1 MTNATGINPRSTP
14 VNREARNALFGALA
28 VFLIALLSL
37 TSVVILALTSSASP
51 SWRVVAEILI
61 LTGLLLTSVMGAVQI
76 RRGQVERGAWNLIY
90 ALLLTA
96 VLRAILRQSISL
108 PFGILAAILSSAI
121 GYFSL
126 PPSHANRANILGYVI
141 GGLIVIFD
149 LYADRFFIRQV
160 SPPDLVQ
167 ATNNLAIL
175 VVALLIVLIALQMR
189 HLNIGARASTIF
201 PLFSFIVVFIV
212 GSLSISLVQNPLIH
226 NSSQVSAD
234 ILQPILRSLR
244 YWIVLLGALITV
256 FAAILGTVLAGIL
269 AKPIQRLT
277 EALAGL
283 AEGNLSTRTIVETE
297 DELGQL
303 GKSFNEMA
311 DRLETMVGQMET
323 SAAERTR
330 DLERRAIQLQT
341 AAEVSG
347 AAARLLNLD
356 QLLTRAARLISERF
370 GFYHVGIFLL
380 DEREEYAVLRA
391 TNSIGG
397 QRMLARKHQLKVGAV
412 GIVGYATGT
421 GSPRIA
427 LDVGQDAVFFDNPDL
442 PETRSEM
449 ALPLIAAGK
458 TLGALDVQSKEG
470 AAFQEGDVS
479 TLQVLADQIA
489 VAIENARLFEQNQ
502 ATLEAVR
509 RAYGELSQADWKRL
523 QKSAETIGYISL
535 AQKNI
540 VSVADA
546 DEAEPA
552 PRSAVDRTT
561 VSDDGKTLFVPVK
574 IRNQTIGLIRLTKP
588 THAAS
593 WLADEISAANAL
605 TDQISGAVESAR
617 LYRDAQRRAAN
628 ERETAAIV
636 NQIRSSTAIDTILQN
651 TVRELGRSLRASR
664 TFVQLTAAAT
674 DDAEKDSGDGQ
685 R

>member
-1 MTNATGINPRSTP
+1 MTNLTAINPRPTP

-37 TSVVILALTSSASP
+37 SSVVILALTSSASP
-51 SWRVVAEILI
+51 SWRVVAEILT
-61 LTGLLLTSVMGAVQI
+61 LTGLLLASVLGAVQI

-96 VLRAILRQSISL
+96 VLRAVLRQSISL
-108 PFGILAAILSSAI
+108 PFGILTAILSSAI

-126 PPSHANRANILGYVI
+126 PPSQASRANILGYVI

-167 ATNNLAIL
+167 GTNNLAIL
-175 VVALLIVLIALQMR
+175 VVALLIVLIASQVR

-201 PLFSFIVVFIV
+201 PLFSFIVIFII
-212 GSLSISLVQNPLIH
+212 GSLSISLVQNPLTH
-226 NSSQVSAD
+226 NSSQVSVD

-244 YWIVLLGALITV
+244 YWIVLLGALITA

-269 AKPIQRLT
+269 AKPIRHLT

-283 AEGNLSTRTIVETE
+283 AKGDLSTRTVVETE

-303 GKSFNEMA
+303 GSSFNEMA
-311 DRLETMVGQMET
+311 GRLENMVGQMET

-330 DLERRAIQLQT
+330 DLERRALQLQT

-489 VAIENARLFEQNQ
+489 IAIENARLFEQNQ

-540 VSVADA
+540 ISVADA

-552 PRSAVDRTT
+552 PRSAADRPT

-588 THAAS
+588 AHAAS

-651 TVRELGRSLRASR
+651 TVRELGRSLGASR
-664 TFVQLTAAAT
+664 TFVQLTAATT
-674 DDAEKDSGDGQ
+674 DGAEKDSGDGQ